1 MRKTIVLGT
10 LNPSKLE
17 EMQSYFTGTPF
28 HALSPKDITASVPD
42 IPESA
47 DTIRGNAILKAK
59 AWQQITG
66 LPVIAEDS
74 GLLFMDLAPEDP
86 DQPGQFVRRFHG
98 RKMTDEEMLEHYIDI
113 IHRHGG
119 QLRACWVNCWCL
131 LEDARHGETHENSS
145 VPFLLR
151 ENASPLRHAG
161 WPLDSISWLL
171 RCIRQ
176 VSCGMH
182 RRRSCIQK
190 HERRLYGTV
199 SCMDSER
206 YRASF
211 ARSSSVSHGIK
222 GRLFLAKEA
231 LSYAF

>member
-47 DTIRGNAILKAK
+47 DTIRGNAILEAK

-119 QLRACWVNCWCL
+119 QLRACWINCWCL

-161 WPLDSISWLL
+161 WPLDSISWLPEIGKYL
-171 RCIRQ
+171 VECTAEDLAYRNMK
-176 VSCGMH
+176 GGYTEPFH
-182 RRRSCIQK
+182 AWIQNVT
-190 HERRLYGTV
+190 ER
-199 SCMDSER
+199 
-206 YRASF
+206 
-211 ARSSSVSHGIK
+211 
-222 GRLFLAKEA
+222 
-231 LSYAF
+231 LSLGHLPCLME